1 MHTTA
6 AQLLTERL
14 GLSDDE
20 LLAVLNADP
29 LSVVA
34 GELEH
39 RPQLALLL
47 ALTSAP
53 AERIG
58 VPALQRWLRTSGP
71 SGRPIDLLTSRSF
84 GAFEDALAVLDDR
97 GLVIRASRPSQP

>member
-1 MHTTA
+1 MTTTA

-29 LSVVA
+29 LAVVT

-47 ALTSAP
+47 ALTSEP

-58 VPALQRWLRTSGP
+58 LPALRRWLRTGGP
-71 SGRPIDLLTSRSF
+71 SGRPIDLLTARDF

-97 GLVIRASRPSQP
+97 GLVIRAARPPRG

>member
-1 MHTTA
+1 MSSTA
-6 AQLLTERL
+6 AQLLAERL

-20 LLAVLNADP
+20 LLTVLGADP
-29 LSVVA
+29 LAVVS

-39 RPQLALLL
+39 LPQLALLL
-47 ALTSAP
+47 ALTAEP

-71 SGRPIDLLTSRSF
+71 SGRPIDLLTSRAF
-84 GAFEDALAVLDDR
+84 GAFEDALTTLDAR
-97 GLVIRASRPSQP
+97 GLVIRASRPTD